1 MYSERSTDRE
11 GHGMTGETSSNLIER
26 IKNILLKPKEE
37 WERIDAEPAT
47 VGGLMTGWVVPLAAI
62 GPVAGL
68 IGGLVFGY
76 GGMFG
81 ITIRPSVTM
90 AVTGAVISYLLALL
104 CAWLFSKIIDAL
116 APSFGGQKNPVQAM
130 KVAAY
135 SGTAAYLAGV
145 FQIIPALG
153 ILGLLGLYS
162 LYLLYLGL
170 PRLMKAPA
178 DKAMGYTIVTVVV
191 AIVLFFVAS
200 VVTGALTSLVAPRAI
215 TSATMSG
222 EVSVPGVGKV
232 DLSKLEEAS
241 KKMEAAAERA
251 QTATPVDRQAL
262 AALLPASAGG
272 WTRTALESS
281 TASAGGMGGSQAEAR
296 YEANGQSVRLK
307 VADLAAAGAFAA
319 MASAFKV
326 ETSREDDQGYEKSGL
341 IDGRYTME
349 KWNKSG
355 SGSYGVLLKDRF
367 LVEAEGNV
375 PDIGTLKA
383 LVGAVDAGKLEALAN

>member
-135 SGTAAYLAGV
+135 SGTAAYLAGI

-191 AIVLFFVAS
+191 AIVLFFVVS
-200 VVTGALTSLVAPRAI
+200 VVTGALTSLVVPRAI

>member
-1 MYSERSTDRE
+1 
-11 GHGMTGETSSNLIER
+11 MTGETSSNLIER
-26 IKNILLKPKEE
+26 CKNILLKPKEE
-37 WERIDAEPAT
+37 WERIDTEPAT

-90 AVTGAVISYLLALL
+90 AVTGAVIGYALALL

-145 FQIIPALG
+145 FQLIPALG
-153 ILGLLGLYS
+153 ILGILGLYS

-170 PRLMKAPA
+170 PRLMKAPE

-191 AIVLFFVAS
+191 AIVLFFVVS
-200 VVTGALTSLVAPRAI
+200 VVTGALTSLIAPRAI
-215 TSATMSG
+215 TSASIGG

-251 QTATPVDRQAL
+251 QAATPVDRQAL

-296 YEANGQSVRLK
+296 YEANGHSVRLK

-326 ETSREDDQGYEKSGL
+326 ETSSEDDQGYEKSGL

-349 KWNKSG
+349 KWSKSG

-367 LVEAEGNV
+367 LVEAEGGA

-383 LVGAVDAGKLEALAN
+383 LVASVDAGKLEALAN

>member
-191 AIVLFFVAS
+191 AIVLFFVVR

>member
-1 MYSERSTDRE
+1 
-11 GHGMTGETSSNLIER
+11 MTGETSSNLIER

-191 AIVLFFVAS
+191 AIVLFFVVG
-200 VVTGALTSLVAPRAI
+200 VVTEALPVLLPPRAI

>member
-191 AIVLFFVAS
+191 AIVLFCVVS

>member
-1 MYSERSTDRE
+1 
-11 GHGMTGETSSNLIER
+11 MTGETSSSLIER
-26 IKNILLKPKEE
+26 CKNILLKPKEE
-37 WERIDAEPAT
+37 WERIDTEPAT

-62 GPVAGL
+62 GPIAGL

-76 GGMFG
+76 GGFG
-81 ITIRPSVTM
+81 ITIRPSITT
-90 AVTGAVISYLLALL
+90 AVTAAVVGYALALL

-153 ILGLLGLYS
+153 ILGILGLYS

-170 PRLMKAPA
+170 PRLMKAPE
-178 DKAMGYTIVTVVV
+178 DKAVGYTVVTVIV
-191 AIVLFFVAS
+191 AIVLFAVVGVVTTA
-200 VVTGALTSLVAPRAI
+200 VTGALAPRAL
-215 TSATMSG
+215 TYGSAAG
-222 EVSVPGVGKV
+222 SVELPGVGKV

-251 QTATPVDRQAL
+251 KTATPVDRQAL

-272 WTRTALESS
+272 WTRTAIESS
-281 TASAGGMGGSQAEAR
+281 SASAGGMGGSQAEAR

-319 MASAFKV
+319 MASTFKV
-326 ETSREDDQGYEKSGL
+326 ESSQENDQGYEKSGL

-349 KWNKSG
+349 KWNKDG
-355 SGSYGVLLKDRF
+355 NGSYGVLLADRF
-367 LVEAEGNV
+367 LIEAEGNA

-383 LVGAVDAGKLEALAN
+383 LVGSVDAGKLEGLAS

>member
-191 AIVLFFVAS
+191 AIVLFFFVS

>member
-1 MYSERSTDRE
+1 
-11 GHGMTGETSSNLIER
+11 MTGETSSNLIER

-191 AIVLFFVAS
+191 AIVLFFGVS

>member
-191 AIVLFFVAS
+191 AIVLFFGVS

>member
-1 MYSERSTDRE
+1 
-11 GHGMTGETSSNLIER
+11 MTGETSSNLIER
-26 IKNILLKPKEE
+26 CKNILLKPKEE
-37 WERIDAEPAT
+37 WARIDPEPAT
-47 VGGLMTGWVVPLAAI
+47 VSGLMTGWVVPLAAI

-76 GGMFG
+76 GGFG
-81 ITIRPSVTM
+81 ITWRPTVM
-90 AVTGAVISYLLALL
+90 GAVTSAVIGYALALL
-104 CAWLFSKIIDAL
+104 SAFLLAKIIDAL

-135 SGTAAYLAGV
+135 SGTAAYLAGI
-145 FQIIPALG
+145 FQIVPALA
-153 ILGLLGLYS
+153 ILGILGLYS

-170 PRLMKAPA
+170 PRLMKAPE
-178 DKAMGYTIVTVVV
+178 DKAMGYTVVTVIV
-191 AIVLFFVAS
+191 AIVLF
-200 VVTGALTSLVAPRAI
+200 VVVGAVTTALTSALAPRTTVFGSDAG
-215 TSATMSG
+215 TLSG
-222 EVSVPGVGKV
+222 EVTVPGVGKV
-232 DLSKLEEAS
+232 DMGKLQEATA
-241 KKMEAAAERA
+241 KMEAAAERA
-251 QTATPVDRQAL
+251 KTATPVDRQTL

-281 TASAGGMGGSQAEAR
+281 SASAGGMGGSQAEAR

-307 VADLAAAGAFAA
+307 VADLASAGAFAT

-349 KWNKSG
+349 KWNKDG
-355 SGSYGVLLKDRF
+355 RGSYGVLLNDRF
-367 LVEAEGNV
+367 LVEAEGSA

-383 LVGAVDAGKLEALAN
+383 LVGAVDAGKLQGLAG

>member
-1 MYSERSTDRE
+1 
-11 GHGMTGETSSNLIER
+11 MTGETSSNLIER

-135 SGTAAYLAGV
+135 SGTAAYLAGI

-191 AIVLFFVAS
+191 AIVLFFVVS
-200 VVTGALTSLVAPRAI
+200 VVTGALTGLVAPRAI

-232 DLSKLEEAS
+232 DLSKLEEAT

>member
-1 MYSERSTDRE
+1 
-11 GHGMTGETSSNLIER
+11 MTGETSSNLIER

-62 GPVAGL
+62 GPVVGL

-135 SGTAAYLAGV
+135 SGTAAYLAGI

-191 AIVLFFVAS
+191 AIVLFFVVS

>member
-1 MYSERSTDRE
+1 
-11 GHGMTGETSSNLIER
+11 MTGETSSNLIER

-191 AIVLFFVAS
+191 ASVLFFVVS

>member
-1 MYSERSTDRE
+1 
-11 GHGMTGETSSNLIER
+11 MTGETSSSLIER
-26 IKNILLKPKEE
+26 CKNILLKPKEE
-37 WERIDAEPAT
+37 WERIDPEPAT

-76 GGMFG
+76 GGWG
-81 ITIRPSVTM
+81 ITWRPSITM
-90 AVTGAVISYLLALL
+90 AVTGAVIGYALALL

-135 SGTAAYLAGV
+135 SGTAAYLVGI
-145 FQIIPALG
+145 FQLIPQLAILG
-153 ILGLLGLYS
+153 ILGLYS

-170 PRLMKAPA
+170 PRLMKAPE
-178 DKAMGYTIVTVVV
+178 DKAMGYTVVTVVV
-191 AIVLFFVAS
+191 AIVLFFAVS
-200 VVTGALTSLVAPRAI
+200 VVTGALTGLLAPRAI
-215 TSATMSG
+215 TSGTMSG
-222 EVSVPGVGKV
+222 EVSVPGVGTV
-232 DLSKLEEAS
+232 DLNKLEEAS
-241 KKMEAAAERA
+241 QKMEAAAKRA

-296 YEANGQSVRLK
+296 YEANGQGVRLK

-319 MASAFKV
+319 MASTFKV

-349 KWNKSG
+349 KWNKEG
-355 SGSYGVLLKDRF
+355 RGSYGVLLSDRF
-367 LVEAEGNV
+367 LVEAEGSA

-383 LVGAVDAGKLEALAN
+383 LVGAIDLGKLEALAK

>member
-191 AIVLFFVAS
+191 AIVLFFVVS
-200 VVTGALTSLVAPRAI
+200 VVPGALTSLVAPRAI